1 MNAYTNPLNVHLN
14 TAQLDALLA
23 AEPDRAAQTHLQPHL
38 DQCSNCREEFEA
50 LRASLTGFRLAA
62 TDIALFHHP
71 ALKPSYRPIV
81 NPLRAKLLPFHPAQW
96 AYGMATAAV
105 VLGVSLAA
113 THRPSPAANPVVTRA
128 AGAASPLK
136 SQTVSDEALLEDVD
150 RDLSNSVP
158 TSLQPLEANAATEVS
173 RASGGA
179 SSQN

>member
-14 TAQLDALLA
+14 TAQLYALLA
-23 AEPDRAAQTHLQPHL
+23 DEPGRAAQTHLQPHL
-38 DQCSNCREEFEA
+38 DHCSNCREEFEA

-62 TDIALFHHP
+62 THIALLHHP
-71 ALKPSYRPIV
+71 ALRPTNRPLA
-81 NPLRAKLLPFHPAQW
+81 NPMRTRFFPFRPTQW

-113 THRPSPAANPVVTRA
+113 THRPAPAANPAVIPA

-136 SQTVSDEALLEDVD
+136 SQAVSDEALLEDVD

-158 TSLQPLEANAATEVS
+158 TSLEPLEANAASDVS